1 MKNILRKVAV
11 LLVVFVFSSIS
22 GVSTFSM
29 LGRSNDN
36 NYIKVFADDDIRETT
51 AALNLRSGPG
61 TGYSVIAVMPKGTR
75 VTVLSVSGSWAK
87 VIYGSK
93 EGYAHTSYMTK
104 VTTQTMVTTANLNMR
119 TGPSTSY
126 SVIRVIPN
134 GAEVKVISTNSG
146 WAKVIYA
153 GSEGYASLSYL
164 KTPSTLPS
172 TGETIMVT
180 TANLNMRTGPSTS
193 YSIIRVIPNGAEVK
207 VLSTANGWARVVYG
221 GSEGYS
227 SLSYLKLKST
237 SPPTSTDVRVT
248 TEELNLRSGPGTN
261 YSIIAVMP
269 AGSKVTVLSVSGSW
283 AKVVYGSKEG
293 YAHTGYLVKEGTVA
307 SSTVITKGL
316 VNASA
321 KQIALTFDAGWEYE
335 TVIPLLNMLDTHGV
349 KATFFLR
356 ALWVKDHPD
365 LAKEIQKRGHSI
377 QNHSLTH
384 PHMKEMTEAEIRK
397 EFTDSTAIFKSVL
410 GITPTLFRPPFGEYN
425 STVLKVA
432 GEQGYKY
439 TVMWSIDTIDWAE
452 SSGGV
457 TIDSKY
463 ITDKVLNNATDKD
476 IVLMH
481 IAYMKTV
488 DALPKM
494 IQTLKDRGYTFKTVP
509 QMVP

>member
-1 MKNILRKVAV
+1 MKSAFRKVAV
-11 LLVVFVFSSIS
+11 LLVVFVFSSLT
-22 GVSTFSM
+22 GVHMFNLT
-29 LGRSNDN
+29 GKDINNDR
-36 NYIKVFADDDIRETT
+36 YIEVFAEDDIRVTT
-51 AALNLRSGPG
+51 ADLNLRSGPG
-61 TGYSVIAVMPKGTR
+61 TQYSVIAVMPKGTS

-87 VIYGSK
+87 VIYGNK
-93 EGYAHTSYMTK
+93 EGYAHTAYMTQ
-104 VTTQTMVTTANLNMR
+104 VSTQIMVTTANLNMR

-134 GAEVKVISTNSG
+134 GAEVKVLSTSSG
-146 WAKVIYA
+146 WARVVYG

-164 KTPSTLPS
+164 KLKSTLPS
-172 TGETIMVT
+172 TGETVMVT

-193 YSIIRVIPNGAEVK
+193 YSVIRVIPNGAEVK
-207 VLSTANGWARVVYG
+207 VLSTSNGWARVVYG

-227 SLSYLKLKST
+227 SLSYLRLPT
-237 SPPTSTDVRVT
+237 TSTDIRVT
-248 TEELNLRSGPGTN
+248 TEELNLRSGPSVS

-269 AGSKVTVLSVSGSW
+269 KGAKVTVLSVSGSW
-283 AKVVYGSKEG
+283 AKVNYQGKIG
-293 YAHTGYLVKEGTVA
+293 YAHTGYLVKEGAYA

-316 VNASA
+316 VNAST
-321 KQIALTFDAGWEYE
+321 KQIALTFDAGWEFE
-335 TVIPLLNMLDTHGV
+335 TTLPLLNMLDQQGV

-365 LAKEIQKRGHSI
+365 LAKEILRRGHSI

-384 PHMKEMTEAEIRK
+384 PHMREMTEAEIRK
-397 EFTDSTAIFKSVL
+397 DFTDSTAIFKNVL
-410 GITPTLFRPPFGEYN
+410 GITPVLFRPPFGEYN
-425 STVLKVA
+425 DTVLKVA

-439 TVMWSIDTIDWAE
+439 TVMWSIDTIDWATTYN
-452 SSGGV
+452 GV
-457 TIDSKY
+457 NIDAKY
-463 ITDKVLNNATDKD
+463 ITDKVLDRATDKD

-488 DALPKM
+488 DALPRM